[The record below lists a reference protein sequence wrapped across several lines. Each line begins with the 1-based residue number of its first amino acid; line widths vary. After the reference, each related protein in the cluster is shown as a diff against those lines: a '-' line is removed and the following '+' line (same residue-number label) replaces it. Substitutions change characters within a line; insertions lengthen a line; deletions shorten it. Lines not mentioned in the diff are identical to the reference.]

1 MDVIQDFYFR
11 HLHQQARKC
20 FSLKSLPAVTQQRE
34 LQDIKIDDWP
44 DPFYYHNFIQANNW
58 HFLSLWNKT
67 ENDIT
72 RKVEGTDSQFEEVL
86 GLLE

>member
-1 MDVIQDFYFR
+1 MLR
-11 HLHQQARKC
+11 SMTGLT
-20 FSLKSLPAVTQQRE
+20 LL
-34 LQDIKIDDWP
+34 
-44 DPFYYHNFIQANNW
+44 YHNFIEADNW
-58 HFLSLWNKT
+58 HFLSLWSKT